1 MVTGYEVGMY
11 NDIHRIA
18 RSLDRIADALEYFRE
33 ADQKLA
39 QEFKVEQE
47 DSKSEENSSEDV

>member
-18 RSLDRIADALEYFRE
+18 RSLERIADALEYFRE
-33 ADQKLA
+33 ADQKLV

-47 DSKSEENSSEDV
+47 DSKSEETASEDV